1 MGKWRCCRLAV
12 LLIALTSREA
22 AASPWNRAAG
32 DIFVASRFDYYQSS
46 TPASRFQRFGS
57 DSYAEFGL
65 TRRWMLAGKA
75 AYGTSISD
83 SGLGQSSRTGVGDAE
98 LGAQFQMQRGV
109 HSATA
114 ISIAAA
120 WSERL
125 ADGARAGFGAH
136 DADAEIRVLHGR
148 DVVIAPFKIF
158 ATTEVAYRRRFD
170 AAADQF
176 RADALIGFEPAPRWL
191 VLAEARSQLSL
202 GNHDPGG
209 DDFDVVKSRASIV
222 WRATSRWAL
231 VAGGEKEFAARGVA
245 PGASVF
251 VGFWSLF

>member
-1 MGKWRCCRLAV
+1 MGKWRFCRLAV
-12 LLIALTSREA
+12 LLIPLTASA
-22 AASPWNRAAG
+22 ASASPWNRAAG
-32 DIFVASRFDYYQSS
+32 DIFVANRFDYYQSS
-46 TPASRFQRFGS
+46 TSASRFQRIGS

-65 TRRWMLAGKA
+65 ARRWMLSGKVA
-75 AYGTSISD
+75 FGTSISD
-83 SGLGQSSRTGVGDAE
+83 SGLGQFSRTGVGDAE
-98 LGAQFQMQRGV
+98 LGAQFQMKRGE

-114 ISIAAA
+114 ISVAAA

-125 ADGARAGFGAH
+125 ADGTHAGFGAR

-170 AAADQF
+170 AAADQI
-176 RADALIGFEPAPRWL
+176 RVDALIGFEPVPRWL

-202 GNHDPGG
+202 GNDDSGG

-231 VAGGEKEFAARGVA
+231 VAGGEKEFAARGIA
-245 PGASVF
+245 PGTSVF
-251 VGFWSLF
+251 VGVWTLF